1 MKQTLTF
8 IPPVVDSTQSSIHT
22 EAYEK
27 SVDLYNQGDYLQA
40 FHSLLDYL
48 NADFRTKYGNADG
61 TEFHPELARERACS
75 HASTDCRPES
85 EQAAVASL
93 CEGQRQVENGVHVFS
108 LAEPSP

>member
-27 SVDLYNQGDYLQA
+27 SVDLYNQGEYLQA

-48 NADFRTKYGNADG
+48 NATSGRSMAIRMVLNFI
-61 TEFHPELARERACS
+61 FHTVLSWCI
-75 HASTDCRPES
+75 
-85 EQAAVASL
+85 SL
-93 CEGQRQVENGVHVFS
+93 
-108 LAEPSP
+108 